1 MSAVPKPRLA
11 FQQMELSDLEAVA
24 AAEQRIYPFP
34 WTYGN
39 FADAL
44 AAGYRC
50 WLCYQNDLMV
60 AYAVV
65 MEVLEEVHLLNISV
79 VPECQRSG
87 IGSEFLEHLFNDA
100 RGRGANRMLLEVRPS
115 NTSGR
120 ALYRRYGFTV
130 IGHRRDYYPAAQ
142 GRENAIVMLLDL

>member
-1 MSAVPKPRLA
+1 MSAVPKPRLE
-11 FQQMELSDLEAVA
+11 FQLMEIADLEAVA

-34 WTYGN
+34 WTHGN
-39 FADAL
+39 FADSL

-79 VPECQRSG
+79 VPQRQRSG
-87 IGSEFLEHLFNDA
+87 VGSEFLEHLFSDA
-100 RGRGANRMLLEVRPS
+100 RSRGANRMLLEVRPS
-115 NTSGR
+115 NGSGR